1 MMIYEISP
9 AIRGL
14 LLTGTLILCFAGIFC
29 VIAALL
35 QRRGAKRAVWSGI
48 LLLCGYL
55 LFQLQFRL
63 AHDMFYGSSL
73 PVWSKAPAA
82 ALLLPLALL
91 TALTGKTVFDLSQW
105 RKEHIYPGAVKES
118 IDQLPTGLCFCSE
131 DGSVLL
137 SNQKIDRLCR
147 AATGE
152 ALLDARAFWEAVG
165 QSGFLHPDDGSVWSL
180 DRRILHTDLGDV
192 YQITATDITH
202 QHALSQELERDRLR
216 LRDINRR
223 LRQYGETVAEVTQE
237 KELLA
242 AKIRVHDGLGQCLLA
257 AKRCILTTV
266 TREEKSETLKL
277 WRQNIALIQTPPEQ
291 SVETDGLADLLAA
304 AKAVGVS
311 ILFTGSLPSV
321 GTTARMLT
329 EAVVHECLTNTV
341 RHAGGNELYVE
352 ISQEGPQW
360 TIRCTNNGT
369 PPGGPIQEGGGLS
382 SLRRRVIQ
390 AGGTMRV
397 EAAPRF
403 MLSLTIEE
411 GGSL

>member
-1 MMIYEISP
+1 MMICEISP

-14 LLTGTLILCFAGIFC
+14 LLTGTLILCFTEIFC
-29 VIAALL
+29 VIATLL
-35 QRRGAKRAVWSGI
+35 QHRGTKRAVQSGI

-63 AHDMFYGSSL
+63 ARYMFYGSSL
-73 PVWSKAPAA
+73 PVWSKTSAA
-82 ALLLPLALL
+82 VLLLPLAML

-105 RKEHIYPGAVKES
+105 RKEHIDPGAVKES
-118 IDQLPTGLCFCSE
+118 IDQLPTGLCFYSE

-137 SNQKIDRLCR
+137 ANRKINQLCR

-152 ALLDARAFWEAVG
+152 ALLDARAFWEAVEKAR
-165 QSGFLHPDDGSVWSL
+165 FLRLDDESVWSL
-180 DRRILHTDLGDV
+180 NRRLLHTDIGDV
-192 YQITATDITH
+192 YQITATDITR
-202 QHALSQELERDRLR
+202 QHTLSQELERDRLR

-223 LRQYGETVAEVTQE
+223 LRQYGETVAEVTRD

-329 EAVVHECLTNTV
+329 EAAVHECLTNTV
-341 RHAGGNELYVE
+341 RHARGNELYVE

-382 SLRRRVIQ
+382 SLRRRVER

-397 EAAPRF
+397 ETAPGF
-403 MLSLTIEE
+403 MLTLTIEE
-411 GGSL
+411 GGPL

>member
-35 QRRGAKRAVWSGI
+35 QRRGAKRAVRSGI
-48 LLLCGYL
+48 LLLCGYI

-63 AHDMFYGSSL
+63 THCLFYGVPL
-73 PVWSKAPAA
+73 PAWSAAPAA
-82 ALLLPLALL
+82 VLFLSLALL
-91 TALTGKTVFDLSQW
+91 AVLTGKTLFDLFQW
-105 RKEHIYPGAVKES
+105 RKGHLNPGAVKES
-118 IDQLPTGLCFCSE
+118 IDQLPAGLCFYAG

-137 SNQKIDRLCR
+137 ANRRMEQLCR

-152 ALLDARAFWEAVG
+152 ALLDARAFWNTVG
-165 QSGFLHPDDGSVWSL
+165 KAGFLCMDDGSVWSL
-180 DRRILHTDLGDV
+180 NRRTLHTEFGDV
-192 YQITATDITH
+192 YQITATNITR
-202 QHALSQELERDRLR
+202 QHALSRELEQDQLR

-223 LRQYGETVAEVTQE
+223 LRQYGETVAEVTRE

-257 AKRCILTTV
+257 AKRCILTPV
-266 TREEKSETLKL
+266 TEEEKTAVLEL
-277 WRQNIALIQTPPEQ
+277 WRQNVALIQTPPEQ
-291 SVETDGLADLLAA
+291 SEEADGLADLLAA

-311 ILFTGSLPSV
+311 ILFTDSLPPER
-321 GTTARMLT
+321 TAARTLT
-329 EAVVHECLTNTV
+329 EAAIHECLTNTV
-341 RHAGGNELYVE
+341 RHARGSELYVE
-352 ISQEGPQW
+352 VTQKGPSW
-360 TIRCTNNGT
+360 IIRCTDNGT
-369 PPGGPIQEGGGLS
+369 PPNGPIQEGGGLS
-382 SLRRRVIQ
+382 SLRRRVER

-403 MLSLTIEE
+403 MLTLTIEE
-411 GGSL
+411 GGPL